1 MGYLSVKVTHDLTC
15 LPTRART
22 RFSMQNDLLTALDIE
37 GRDTLLI
44 QKTNTTSTKNIMHI
58 ILYPNKLMRLL
69 CITLLAF
76 ALLLC
81 VSFTNAVTKEMA
93 GSGAERRLEDPEKG
107 MYTELV
113 YMEKMCDD
121 FTVQRINETAGFQIG
136 DVISFNCEL
145 YEKAIRFGSHGGEL
159 KGFTYWTCS
168 VASFVDFFVNLQEF
182 SAVIIWDCTITDYI
196 GCPCEDGADDD
207 LGDGSYIRNQGIA
220 IGIGGVIQA
229 KGISG
234 QMEVIWDM
242 YKMTWFH
249 IYHVEAWN
257 LGPQPDYW

>member
-1 MGYLSVKVTHDLTC
+1 MMN
-15 LPTRART
+15 R
-22 RFSMQNDLLTALDIE
+22 
-37 GRDTLLI
+37 
-44 QKTNTTSTKNIMHI
+44 
-58 ILYPNKLMRLL
+58 

-113 YMEKMCDD
+113 YMEKMCED
-121 FTVQRINETAGFQIG
+121 FTTQQINETAGFQIG

-168 VASFVDFFVNLQEF
+168 VASFVDFIVNLQEF

-220 IGIGGVIQA
+220 IGIGPFGPEDQEGVLWERFHSHEGIFATTGGVIQA

-249 IYHVEAWN
+249 VYHVEAWN

>member
-1 MGYLSVKVTHDLTC
+1 MMN
-15 LPTRART
+15 R
-22 RFSMQNDLLTALDIE
+22 
-37 GRDTLLI
+37 
-44 QKTNTTSTKNIMHI
+44 
-58 ILYPNKLMRLL
+58 

-196 GCPCEDGADDD
+196 GCPCEDGVDDD

-220 IGIGGVIQA
+220 IGIGPFGPDDQEGVLWERFHSHEGIFATTGGVIQA

-249 IYHVEAWN
+249 VYHVEAWN

>member
-1 MGYLSVKVTHDLTC
+1 MMN
-15 LPTRART
+15 R
-22 RFSMQNDLLTALDIE
+22 
-37 GRDTLLI
+37 
-44 QKTNTTSTKNIMHI
+44 
-58 ILYPNKLMRLL
+58 

-113 YMEKMCDD
+113 YMEKMCED
-121 FTVQRINETAGFQIG
+121 FTVQQINETAGFQIG

-168 VASFVDFFVNLQEF
+168 VASFVDFIVNLQEF

-220 IGIGGVIQA
+220 IGIGPFGPEDQEGVLWERFHSHEGIFATTGGVIQA

-249 IYHVEAWN
+249 VYHVEAWN

>member
-1 MGYLSVKVTHDLTC
+1 MMN
-15 LPTRART
+15 R
-22 RFSMQNDLLTALDIE
+22 
-37 GRDTLLI
+37 
-44 QKTNTTSTKNIMHI
+44 
-58 ILYPNKLMRLL
+58 

-113 YMEKMCDD
+113 YMEKMCED
-121 FTVQRINETAGFQIG
+121 FTVQQINETAGFQIG

-159 KGFTYWTCS
+159 KGATYWTCH
-168 VASFVDFFVNLQEF
+168 VASFVDFFVSFQEF

-196 GCPCEDGADDD
+196 GCPCEDGVDDD

-220 IGIGGVIQA
+220 IGIGPFGPDDQEGVLWERFHSHEGIFATTGGVIQA

>member
-1 MGYLSVKVTHDLTC
+1 MMN
-15 LPTRART
+15 R
-22 RFSMQNDLLTALDIE
+22 
-37 GRDTLLI
+37 
-44 QKTNTTSTKNIMHI
+44 
-58 ILYPNKLMRLL
+58 

-220 IGIGGVIQA
+220 IGIGPFGPGDQEGVLWERFHSHEGIFATTGGVIQA